1 MSPCK
6 PSFQKVEFSNNHD
19 ETTTPRLRAVSA
31 HSGSGQNHNTLNTE
45 SLEIEG
51 FNTSF
56 TEGLR
61 VGTNAV
67 ARINFGGL
75 VSAGVTSFAPDAG
88 KWGFGRKGDERFAN
102 DYGKLT
108 KVVDTEPAT
117 TYTGHVPTAQVFPD
131 SIGDS
136 PIYGL
141 RLQDHRGW
149 SMVYVTS
156 TRTWERN
163 SP

>member
-6 PSFQKVEFSNNHD
+6 PSFQKVSSLTITIRQRHQD
-19 ETTTPRLRAVSA
+19 CVQYQHTAVVD
-31 HSGSGQNHNTLNTE
+31 NHNTLNTE

-75 VSAGVTSFAPDAG
+75 VSAGVPEASAPDAG

-117 TYTGHVPTAQVFPD
+117 TTLVTFLL
-131 SIGDS
+131 
-136 PIYGL
+136 L
-141 RLQDHRGW
+141 RYSLI
-149 SMVYVTS
+149 V
-156 TRTWERN
+156 
-163 SP
+163 